1 MGWRLMPRRFSLP
14 GMQPSGPWTWP
25 QVGATSRR
33 GQGIGLSPS
42 RQLAPHPAPRA
53 SDESQGYSVD
63 KGGLCPGGT
72 AVAGPR
78 GPGGLLA
85 DHSRNA
91 EVPGGGRLP
100 RQPVPRG
107 RVNSSRDPRTQCGH
121 PGGLPEPEPVTAT
134 LVKADEAGRLW
145 RVVVK
150 GLEGS
155 RNGHLEWTR
164 CQAREVW
171 GKAWRAEGVRRRSGF
186 CMTTTFR
193 VVVLRREGRADGRQ
207 DRLSRAR
214 PADGPGE
221 AGPKRA
227 RPGGGPFPPGP
238 GLCSRHDE
246 QPGWRLATG

>member
-14 GMQPSGPWTWP
+14 GTQPSGPWTWP

-33 GQGIGLSPS
+33 GQSIGLSPS

-63 KGGLCPGGT
+63 KGGLCPRGIT
-72 AVAGPR
+72 VAGPQ

-100 RQPVPRG
+100 QPVPRG
-107 RVNSSRDPRTQCGH
+107 RVNSSRDPRTQCRH
-121 PGGLPEPEPVTAT
+121 PGGLPEPEPVTAI
-134 LVKADEAGRLW
+134 LVKADKAGRLW

-150 GLEGS
+150 GLEGL

-171 GKAWRAEGVRRRSGF
+171 GKAWRAEGVRRQRGF
-186 CMTTTFR
+186 CTTTTFR
-193 VVVLRREGRADGRQ
+193 VAVLRREGRADGRQ
-207 DRLSRAR
+207 DRLS
-214 PADGPGE
+214 
-221 AGPKRA
+221 
-227 RPGGGPFPPGP
+227 
-238 GLCSRHDE
+238 
-246 QPGWRLATG
+246 